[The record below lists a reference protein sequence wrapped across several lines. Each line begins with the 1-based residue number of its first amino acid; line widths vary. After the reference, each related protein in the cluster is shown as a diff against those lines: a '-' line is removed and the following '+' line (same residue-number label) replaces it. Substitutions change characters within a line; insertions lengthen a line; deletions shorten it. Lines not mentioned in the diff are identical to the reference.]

1 MHLRDHCTFQT
12 DLFVLGHEIS
22 HDLVIRLV
30 LTEVDVVEVTLKDL
44 NSALEEAKAD
54 MLGV

>member
-1 MHLRDHCTFQT
+1 MHLRDHCTFQN